1 MSQKRKKEVDQI
13 LQLQNSISQ
22 LSDEELKA
30 KTEEFREK
38 PVKNIKLEAFAVVKE
53 AAKRVI
59 GLDAFPVQ
67 LIGALALYDG
77 KVVEMKTGEGKT
89 LVSIFPAYV
98 RALEEKG
105 VHIIT
110 VNEYLA
116 QRDAAWMGQVLE
128 FLGLSVG
135 VSLNDMSSVDKRK
148 AYACDVTY
156 VTNTEIGFDFLRG
169 FLGDVTLRKENGLHY
184 CIIDEVDSI
193 LIDEAR
199 TPLIISDDGNEGDR
213 LFISSKVL
221 ADRLVRGDGQ
231 TELSKIDAISGILP
245 DESGDYLVDEKDKS
259 IILTEDGVRK
269 IEDYYGISNYSAPE
283 NIKYQH
289 HIITALK
296 AKELMHRDK
305 DYIIDHGTVQI
316 VDEFTGRILEDRR
329 YSNGLH
335 EAIEAKEGVEVQDQT
350 NTAAK
355 ITYQSLFNLY
365 DKKAGMSGTVYKDR
379 KEFKEIYH
387 LKVERI
393 ATNKPVIRIDHDD
406 QIYST
411 IRAKEVAIIERVKG
425 IHAMH
430 RPILIGTTSVQ
441 MSERISE
448 LLTKENL
455 SHEVLNAK
463 NHRKEAE
470 IIAQAGQMDAITV
483 ATNMAG
489 RGTDIIL
496 GDGIAKLGGLYVIG
510 TGKHEA
516 RRIDDQLRGRAGRQG
531 DPGES
536 MFFVSLEDDFMR
548 QYGNS
553 DLSSKILKE
562 EKEELNSKS
571 MRKHVLKTQKKI
583 EQNYYGIRK
592 NLFDYDKI
600 DNLQFEAIIHSKEK
614 VLSQFSV
621 AGIFYQSMDD
631 MCKRYS
637 YEELVKK
644 LPLNDLRITK
654 EDVEQKKASRK
665 LKDFL
670 KESLNSE
677 NEEGLVT
684 QKLKSCFA
692 YAIIE
697 VWTEHIKMME
707 DLQKVSRYQGV
718 GKNPLD
724 YYKMQGYDLFKAS
737 TQEMKERAVETYFA
751 F

>member
-13 LQLQNSISQ
+13 LQLQNSINK

-30 KTEEFREK
+30 KTDEFRK
-38 PVKNIKLEAFAVVKE
+38 KSIKNIKLEAFAVVKE

-67 LIGALALYDG
+67 LMGALALYDG

-89 LVSIFPAYV
+89 LVSVFPAYV
-98 RALEEKG
+98 RALEGKG

-116 QRDAAWMGQVLE
+116 QRDASLMGQVFE

-135 VSLNDMSSVDKRK
+135 VSLNDMSLEDKRN
-148 AYACDVTY
+148 AYACDITY
-156 VTNTEIGFDFLRG
+156 VTNSEIGFDYLRG
-169 FLGDVTLRKENGLHY
+169 FLGEDSLRKDNELYY

-199 TPLIISDDGNEGDR
+199 TPLIISDDENESSK

-221 ADRLVRGDGQ
+221 ADRLIRGDGQ
-231 TELSKIDAISGILP
+231 TELSKIDAISGVLP
-245 DESGDYLVDEKDKS
+245 EESGDYLINEKDKE
-259 IILTEDGVRK
+259 ILLTETGVRK
-269 IEDYYGISNYSAPE
+269 IEEYYGIDNYSSPE
-283 NIKYQH
+283 NGKYQH
-289 HIITALK
+289 HILTALK

-305 DYIIDHGTVQI
+305 DYIIDHGTIQI
-316 VDEFTGRILEDRR
+316 VDEFTGRILKDRR
-329 YSNGLH
+329 YSDGLH

-350 NTAAK
+350 KTVAK

-365 DKKAGMSGTVYKDR
+365 TTKSGMSGTVYKDR

-393 ATNKPVIRIDHDD
+393 ATNKPVIRVDHDD

-411 IRAKEVAIIERVKG
+411 KQAKEAAIIERVKG

-441 MSERISE
+441 SSERISKLLAKEE
-448 LLTKENL
+448 LPHK
-455 SHEVLNAK
+455 VLNAK
-463 NHRKEAE
+463 NHLKEAE
-470 IIAQAGQMDAITV
+470 IIAQAGQRNAITV

-496 GDGIAKLGGLYVIG
+496 GDGVAELGGLYVIG

-536 MFFVSLEDDFMR
+536 MFFVSLEDDFMK

-553 DLSSKILKE
+553 ELSSKILKK
-562 EKEELNSKS
+562 EKGELNSKN
-571 MRKHVLKTQKKI
+571 MRHQVLKTQKKI

-600 DNLQFEAIIHSKEK
+600 DNLQFTCMLNIRKEIENASSIEPMFQQAID
-614 VLSQFSV
+614 
-621 AGIFYQSMDD
+621 A
-631 MCKRYS
+631 MCSNYS
-637 YEELVKK
+637 YEDLSKKIPLVELNLK
-644 LPLNDLRITK
+644 NDDEIADQLKSIILINPNS
-654 EDVEQKKASRK
+654 EENPFIMHK
-665 LKDFL
+665 LKFCL
-670 KESLNSE
+670 Y
-677 NEEGLVT
+677 
-684 QKLKSCFA
+684 C
-692 YAIIE
+692 AIND
-697 VWTEHIKMME
+697 VWTIHIKKME
-707 DLQKVSRYQGV
+707 ELQKVSRYQGI

-724 YYKMQGYDLFKAS
+724 YYKIRGHELFKAS
-737 TQEMKERAVETYFA
+737 IQEIKERAAEIYFT